1 MTNTGS
7 FMKKHEVIDLSG
19 DVGLRIQGMN
29 LEELFANAACGMSEL
44 ITDTARI
51 PETEQKDILLEN
63 DTTEGL
69 LVLWL
74 NELIFLFD
82 TYDFTGKNFDVIL
95 RGTTLT
101 AKISGGYFSPAVNEK
116 RLLLKAATYHKLSL
130 KKNSLWEATIIFD
143 I

>member
-1 MTNTGS
+1 
-7 FMKKHEVIDLSG
+7 MKKHEVIDVSG
-19 DVGLRIQGMN
+19 DVGLRVQGVN
-29 LEELFANAACGMSEL
+29 LQELFANAACGMSEL

-51 PETEQKDILLEN
+51 PETDQKEILLEN

-69 LVLWL
+69 LVSWL

-82 TYDFTGKNFDVIL
+82 TYDFTGRKFNVML

-101 AKISGGYFSPAVNEK
+101 AKISGGFFNPAVHEK

-130 KKNSLWEATIIFD
+130 KKNSFWEATIIFD

>member
-1 MTNTGS
+1 
-7 FMKKHEVIDLSG
+7 MKKHEVIDVSG

-44 ITDTARI
+44 ITDTVRI
-51 PETEQKDILLEN
+51 PESEQKEVTLES

-82 TYDFTGKNFDVIL
+82 TYDFTGRKFNVML

-101 AKISGGYFSPAVNEK
+101 AKISGGFFNPVVNEK

-130 KKNSLWEATIIFD
+130 KKNSFWEATIIFD

>member
-1 MTNTGS
+1 
-7 FMKKHEVIDLSG
+7 MKKHEVIDVSG
-19 DVGLRIQGMN
+19 DVGIRVQGVN
-29 LEELFANAACGMSEL
+29 LQELFANAACGMSEL

-51 PETEQKDILLEN
+51 PETDQKEILLEN

-69 LVLWL
+69 LVSWL

-82 TYDFTGKNFDVIL
+82 TYDFTGRKFNVTL

-101 AKISGGYFSPAVNEK
+101 AKISGGFFNPAVNEK

-130 KKNSLWEATIIFD
+130 KNNSFWEATIIFD

>member
-1 MTNTGS
+1 
-7 FMKKHEVIDLSG
+7 MKKYEVIDISG
-19 DVGLRIQGMN
+19 DVGLRVQGIN
-29 LEELFANAACGMSEL
+29 LKELFANAAFGMSEL
-44 ITDTARI
+44 ITDTVRI
-51 PETEQKDILLEN
+51 PESEQKEVNLES

-82 TYDFTGKNFDVIL
+82 TYDFTGRKFNVML

-101 AKISGGYFSPAVNEK
+101 AKISGGFFNPAVNEK

-130 KKNSLWEATIIFD
+130 KKNSFWEATIIFD

>member
-1 MTNTGS
+1 
-7 FMKKHEVIDLSG
+7 MKNYEVIDVSG
-19 DVGLRIQGMN
+19 DVGLRVQGVN
-29 LEELFANAACGMSEL
+29 LQELFANAACGMSEL

-51 PETEQKDILLEN
+51 PESEQKEVNLES

-82 TYDFTGKNFDVIL
+82 TYDFTGRKFNVML

-101 AKISGGYFSPAVNEK
+101 AKISGGFFNPAVNEK

-130 KKNSLWEATIIFD
+130 KKNSFWEATIIFD

>member
-1 MTNTGS
+1 
-7 FMKKHEVIDLSG
+7 
-19 DVGLRIQGMN
+19 MN

-44 ITDTARI
+44 ITDTVRI
-51 PETEQKDILLEN
+51 PESEQKEVNLES

-82 TYDFTGKNFDVIL
+82 TYDFTGRKFNVML

-101 AKISGGYFSPAVNEK
+101 AKISGGFFNPAVNEK

-130 KKNSLWEATIIFD
+130 KKNSFWEATIIFD